1 MTTLADPDIDV
12 KLLKEKKRF
21 KPLDQEPRWSL
32 RCMHRACS
40 WNQEGLQNEA
50 AATAVAQ
57 FHANA
62 TGHPVKLHAVIGFD
76 CGVVR
81 PQSATEVR

>member
-1 MTTLADPDIDV
+1 MTTLADPDVNV
-12 KLLKEKKRF
+12 KLLKAKNRLE
-21 KPLDQEPRWSL
+21 PAQALDQQRWSP

-40 WNQEGLQNEA
+40 WKEEGLQNEA
-50 AATAVAQ
+50 AARAIAQ

-62 TGHPVKLHAVIGFD
+62 TGHPVKLHAVIEFD

-81 PQSATEVR
+81 PESELP